1 MAKFRLSEPE
11 ESIPESIVLMFR
23 DLNRDPSIKFLY
35 SHQDKIL
42 DQYFTSHINKKD
54 VAIEL
59 PTGTGKTLV
68 GLLIAEYRR
77 RAFKEKVVF
86 LCPTKQL
93 CFQVAERASRYGINA
108 SVLVG
113 PQPLYN
119 QADFYKYQQGKSIA
133 ITTYSGIFNTNP
145 RIENPDSIICDDAHA
160 ADNYVA
166 SLWTVSIDST
176 KNSDLYMALYIKIK
190 DNIPDNVKLAVD
202 FGGSKFNVFAIDL
215 VSNISLSL
223 CDKFKDIVQVV
234 ESFLDKYKYLK
245 YPWGN
250 ISSNLQSCL
259 FYITPEKIE
268 IRPFIPPTQNHL
280 PFFQAKQ
287 HVYMSATFGEDGDI
301 ERLFG
306 VKNIS
311 KIPIPSEWNKRNIGR
326 RLILFPNLSDQ
337 DSNSE
342 QSLNSSVEM
351 ISSVERALIIT
362 TDDRT
367 SKLWNDKLSKTHDII
382 RSDKIEKSLDD
393 FVKSKKP
400 SILLLERYDGIDL
413 PGDQCRLMLID
424 SSPSAAG
431 LQEKYF
437 LIRLGASVQLKN
449 RIRTRIT
456 QAMGRCTRDEGD
468 YSVVIIY
475 GNDITQWLCNADNTQ
490 EMHPEL
496 QAEIS
501 FGLDNSNE
509 MSSQDFVEIA
519 AAFLSRSN
527 DWQNAEGDIRNRRDK
542 SLKLPNPVNELLAN
556 SMKSEIDYTY
566 NSWKSRHEDAFQDA
580 IKVLSCLEGGVEIQ
594 PYRSF
599 WQYQAATSAFL
610 AWKNSGEVSFK
621 NSAIKHLRSAS
632 VTSTHISWLGKL
644 ISEVSG
650 NNNNN
655 DTNHLPIHDC
665 YIEIDE
671 LLSKWKI
678 KSSKYDKEVAK
689 VLENIKC
696 TDNTKFELGI
706 QMLGRMLGAK
716 TYKWDDSK
724 EQGAPDGL
732 WIFGSWCA
740 FVFEAKTDKKPEN
753 SISLGDFRQ
762 ASTHEDR
769 VRAEHLIA
777 RSIPC
782 FTIII
787 SPKKA
792 IVQEVAI
799 LDSANNIFYVSHDEI
814 IKLSLDCA
822 EALDKIRSIAS
833 SSSSEVLTE
842 KILQEYKERDVCAE
856 SIKNRLTATRIKDLS
871 DVK

>member
-1 MAKFRLSEPE
+1 M
-11 ESIPESIVLMFR
+11 
-23 DLNRDPSIKFLY
+23 
-35 SHQDKIL
+35 
-42 DQYFTSHINKKD
+42 
-54 VAIEL
+54 
-59 PTGTGKTLV
+59 
-68 GLLIAEYRR
+68 
-77 RAFKEKVVF
+77 
-86 LCPTKQL
+86 
-93 CFQVAERASRYGINA
+93 
-108 SVLVG
+108 
-113 PQPLYN
+113 
-119 QADFYKYQQGKSIA
+119 
-133 ITTYSGIFNTNP
+133 
-145 RIENPDSIICDDAHA
+145 
-160 ADNYVA
+160 
-166 SLWTVSIDST
+166 ST
-176 KNSDLYMALYIKIK
+176 
-190 DNIPDNVKLAVD
+190 
-202 FGGSKFNVFAIDL
+202 
-215 VSNISLSL
+215 
-223 CDKFKDIVQVV
+223 
-234 ESFLDKYKYLK
+234 
-245 YPWGN
+245 
-250 ISSNLQSCL
+250 
-259 FYITPEKIE
+259 
-268 IRPFIPPTQNHL
+268 
-280 PFFQAKQ
+280 
-287 HVYMSATFGEDGDI
+287 
-301 ERLFG
+301 
-306 VKNIS
+306 
-311 KIPIPSEWNKRNIGR
+311 
-326 RLILFPNLSDQ
+326 
-337 DSNSE
+337 
-342 QSLNSSVEM
+342 
-351 ISSVERALIIT
+351 
-362 TDDRT
+362 
-367 SKLWNDKLSKTHDII
+367 
-382 RSDKIEKSLDD
+382 
-393 FVKSKKP
+393 
-400 SILLLERYDGIDL
+400 
-413 PGDQCRLMLID
+413 
-424 SSPSAAG
+424 
-431 LQEKYF
+431 
-437 LIRLGASVQLKN
+437 
-449 RIRTRIT
+449 
-456 QAMGRCTRDEGD
+456 
-468 YSVVIIY
+468 
-475 GNDITQWLCNADNTQ
+475 
-490 EMHPEL
+490 
-496 QAEIS
+496 
-501 FGLDNSNE
+501 
-509 MSSQDFVEIA
+509 QDFVEIA
-519 AAFLSRSN
+519 AAFLSRST
-527 DWQNAEGDIRNRRDK
+527 DWQNAEGDIRTRRDK
-542 SLKLPNPVNELLAN
+542 SLKVPNPINELLAN
-556 SMKSEIDYTY
+556 SMKYEIDYTY
-566 NSWKSRHEDAFQDA
+566 NSWKSRHEAAFQDA

-696 TDNTKFELGI
+696 TDNTKFELGL

-792 IVQEVAI
+792 IVQEVVI
-799 LDSANNIFYVSHDEI
+799 LDSANNIFCISHDEI

-856 SIKNRLTATRIKDLS
+856 SIKNRLTATRIKDLA